1 MKEKQFDHIENKIR
15 TAAENSEPDFDEQ
28 SWQKMEQLLDK
39 EDNRKRPLA
48 WFILPVLLCAL
59 VAGYFILNKKD
70 PSQKEPTLSETKI
83 EKLSS
88 GEKTKNEI
96 VDSVKNVPTKNTA
109 VAITRENTT
118 GTVTGYL
125 DQKEPVKSNSL
136 VPSGRII
143 SKRKRNTDAMVSDES
158 FDGSRYKR
166 TLKGKTKATITP
178 SLSTEE
184 EDQDVAVSL
193 EESSSKKIPVST
205 GISTLAVA
213 TTDTANK
220 LQKKILVTD
229 TSSKK
234 TTAGKTSDNKRS
246 RASSRFY
253 FTMTAGVEASS
264 VKFLSASGST
274 AVGKYGLGAGYQL
287 NKRLAVQTGFNVSQ
301 KKYIAGEGDYNP
313 KYGSYWSMVEI
324 KKVDANCLVY
334 EIPLA
339 LRYDVLQKNKFNL
352 YTTAGISSF
361 IMKKEDYQY
370 DYIRDNTFY
379 QRGWTYTGNK
389 NFFSVV
395 SISAGVETMLRNGFS
410 LLAEPSVSV
419 PVSGVGDGK
428 VKLYS
433 MGLQVGLKY
442 QPFKK
447 KK

>member
-15 TAAENSEPDFDEQ
+15 AAAENSEPDFDEQ

-83 EKLSS
+83 EKISS

-96 VDSVKNVPTKNTA
+96 VDPVKYEPIKNTA
-109 VAITRENTT
+109 VAITGENTT
-118 GTVTGYL
+118 DVVIRNL
-125 DQKEPVKSNSL
+125 DQKDPVRSTGLSSKGN
-136 VPSGRII
+136 I
-143 SKRKRNTDAMVSDES
+143 SKRKRNNNTLISDET
-158 FDGSRYKR
+158 FDASGYKR
-166 TLKGKTKATITP
+166 TTKGKTKVTI
-178 SLSTEE
+178 
-184 EDQDVAVSL
+184 
-193 EESSSKKIPVST
+193 SSSHPTENEDEDVVVSSAESNSKNIPLS
-205 GISTLAVA
+205 IDPSILAVA

-229 TSSKK
+229 TASKN
-234 TTAGKTSDNKRS
+234 TTASTAPGNKKS
-246 RASSRFY
+246 RVSSRFY
-253 FTMTAGVEASS
+253 FTAAAGVEVSS
-264 VKFLSASGST
+264 VRFLSSSGSA

-287 NKRLAVQTGFNVSQ
+287 GKRWAVQTAFNVSR
-301 KKYIAGEGDYNP
+301 KKYIAGAGDYNA
-313 KYGSYWSMVEI
+313 KEGSYWSMVEI

-352 YTTAGISSF
+352 YATAGISSF

-379 QRGWTYTGNK
+379 QRSWTYTGNK
-389 NFFSVV
+389 NFLSVV
-395 SISAGVETMLRNGFS
+395 SVSAGVETKLNNGFS

>member
-15 TAAENSEPDFDEQ
+15 AAAENSEPDFDEQ

-39 EDNRKRPLA
+39 DDDRKRPLT

-59 VAGYFILNKKD
+59 VAGYFVFNKKD
-70 PSQKEPTLSETKI
+70 NAQKEPTLAETKI

-88 GEKTKNEI
+88 GEKTKTEIAGPEKNEPI
-96 VDSVKNVPTKNTA
+96 KNTA
-109 VAITRENTT
+109 VAITGKNTT
-118 GTVTGYL
+118 DAVTRYP
-125 DQKEPVKSNSL
+125 DQKDPARSNSL
-136 VPSGRII
+136 SSNRII
-143 SKRKRNTDAMVSDES
+143 SKRKRNNDVLISDEIVDAS
-158 FDGSRYKR
+158 NHKR
-166 TLKGKTKATITP
+166 TTKGKTKVTIRP
-178 SLSTEE
+178 SVPVEN
-184 EDQDVAVSL
+184 EDGDVVVPSA
-193 EESSSKKIPVST
+193 ESNSKKIAVPIGPSA
-205 GISTLAVA
+205 LAVA

-229 TSSKK
+229 TASKNATAS
-234 TTAGKTSDNKRS
+234 TTPGNKKS

-253 FTMTAGVEASS
+253 FTAAAGFEASS

-287 NKRLAVQTGFNVSQ
+287 SKRWAVQTGFNVSR
-301 KKYIAGEGDYNP
+301 KKYIAGAGDYNA
-313 KYGSYWSMVEI
+313 KEGSYWSMVEI

-334 EIPLA
+334 EIPLTI
-339 LRYDVLQKNKFNL
+339 RYDVLQRNKFNL
-352 YTTAGISSF
+352 YATAGISSF

-370 DYIRDNTFY
+370 DYIRNNTFY
-379 QRGWTYTGNK
+379 QRSWTYTGNK
-389 NFFSVV
+389 NLFSVV
-395 SISAGVETMLRNGFS
+395 SVSMGVETKLRNGFS

-447 KK
+447 QKK

>member
-15 TAAENSEPDFDEQ
+15 AAAENSEPDFDEQ

-48 WFILPVLLCAL
+48 WFILSVLLCAL
-59 VAGYFILNKKD
+59 VVGFFILNKKD

-96 VDSVKNVPTKNTA
+96 VDPVKNAPAKNSA

-118 GTVTGYL
+118 GAVTGYL

-136 VPSGRII
+136 VSSGRII
-143 SKRKRNTDAMVSDES
+143 SKRKRTTDARVSDES
-158 FDGSRYKR
+158 FDGSRNKR
-166 TLKGKTKATITP
+166 TLKGKTKVTITP
-178 SLSTEE
+178 ALSTEE

-205 GISTLAVA
+205 GASTLAVA

-220 LQKKILVTD
+220 LQKKMLVTD
-229 TSSKK
+229 TSTKK

-253 FTMTAGVEASS
+253 FTVAAGVEASS
-264 VKFLSASGST
+264 VKFLSASGSS

-287 NKRLAVQTGFNVSQ
+287 NKRLSVQTGFNVSR
-301 KKYIAGEGDYNP
+301 KKYIAGEGDYNA

-352 YTTAGISSF
+352 YATAGISSF

-379 QRGWTYTGNK
+379 QRSWTYTGNK
-389 NFFSVV
+389 NFLSVV
-395 SISAGVETMLRNGFS
+395 SVSAGVETKLNNGFS

-433 MGLQVGLKY
+433 IGLQVGLKY